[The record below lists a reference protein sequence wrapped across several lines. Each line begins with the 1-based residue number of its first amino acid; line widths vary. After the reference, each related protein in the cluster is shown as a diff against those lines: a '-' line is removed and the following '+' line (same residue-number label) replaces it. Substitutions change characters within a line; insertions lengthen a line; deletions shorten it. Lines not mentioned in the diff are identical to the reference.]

1 MEFSEI
7 HDLLIKINAINDVAE
22 SHGIAC
28 GLLVANLNANKLL
41 WIKQVM
47 GDLDEDWLPPA
58 DIMESMGEWFDQI
71 KQQLHDSHL
80 RFELCL
86 PNDAASLE
94 KRVESLQEWCRG
106 FILGIAMSGVKS
118 LNDLPEDTQELLS
131 DFSRISTEEEFDL
144 ENHDE
149 TEIAYTDIS
158 QYIRIGVLLINE
170 ELQPALKT
178 ISH

>member
-7 HDLLIKINAINDVAE
+7 HDTLIKIDAINDVAE

-28 GLLVANLNANKLL
+28 GMLVVNISADKLL

-47 GDLDEDWLPPA
+47 GDTDEDWLPPA
-58 DIMESMGEWFDQI
+58 DIMDSMGQWFEQV
-71 KQQLHDSHL
+71 KRQLQDSNL

-86 PNDAASLE
+86 PDDDTLV
-94 KRVESLQEWCRG
+94 KRIEALQEWCRG
-106 FILGIAMSGVKS
+106 FILGIAMGGVK
-118 LNDLPEDTQELLS
+118 NFGQLPEDTRELLS

-144 ENHDE
+144 ENQDE
-149 TEIAYTDIS
+149 TEIAYADIS

-170 ELQPALKT
+170 ELQPIKHQDVVA
-178 ISH
+178 

>member
-41 WIKQVM
+41 WIKQV
-47 GDLDEDWLPPA
+47 
-58 DIMESMGEWFDQI
+58 MGEWFDQI